1 MTANKRFTKIQEYND
16 DGTCEDAY
24 YDTITFKTY
33 SFCDETSDERFL
45 NDVNN
50 IINDLMKEKDLLE
63 RLLECSR
70 GEANDYCEELMG
82 VEQLLKI
89 SREKTKRLET
99 EIEKLQEQ
107 LSDSE

>member
-1 MTANKRFTKIQEYND
+1 
-16 DGTCEDAY
+16 
-24 YDTITFKTY
+24 
-33 SFCDETSDERFL
+33 
-45 NDVNN
+45 
-50 IINDLMKEKDLLE
+50 MKEKDLLE

-70 GEANDYCEELMG
+70 GEANDYYEELMG

-89 SREKTKRLET
+89 SREETKRLET

>member
-1 MTANKRFTKIQEYND
+1 
-16 DGTCEDAY
+16 
-24 YDTITFKTY
+24 
-33 SFCDETSDERFL
+33 
-45 NDVNN
+45 
-50 IINDLMKEKDLLE
+50 MKEKDLLE

-89 SREKTKRLET
+89 TQENNERLKS

-107 LSDSE
+107 LSDFE